1 LSGGSTKRGQGGHL
15 TSAVVRSEV
24 TVEIAQWW
32 PKQELSEQEERIVE
46 RMKRTGKLFA
56 FLRRQRHELFDE
68 GLQLELASMYRQTGA
83 GKEPL
88 PPALMAMAILIQGY
102 LGASDA
108 TLVELTV
115 FDLRV
120 QMVLDC
126 LGHTEPAF
134 SQGALYD
141 FRHRLMRTN
150 MDRRLLEKSVEV
162 AMRQREFGW
171 RALKSSLRVAIDS
184 RPLEGAGRVEDT
196 FNLLGH
202 AARKVVACVAGLL
215 EWPKDKVC
223 REAGIPL
230 LLESSV
236 KKALDV
242 DWNEAGQR
250 ARALGVLLEQLE
262 CLVQWLKRVLPEE
275 LEEQPLAEHLET
287 LEQLRSQD
295 LEPDPDGGGLRI
307 RQAVAPD
314 RRVSVEDSEMRHGRK
329 SQSKRF
335 NGFKQHI
342 AAEVDL
348 DLIVACTVTPANR
361 PEAEAAPVLQK
372 DMRRQGI
379 WMGELYVDRGYI
391 KSTVVQAVQEQ
402 RGEVLCKPWVSQNG
416 ELLPK
421 SVFRLDMRSRTV
433 TCPGGQRLAFK
444 LGTVVEF
451 DAQVC
456 SQCPLRAECTKAEAG
471 KGRTL
476 RIAEDE
482 ALQQRLHKLVKSSP
496 GRARLRKRVKVE
508 HRLAHL
514 ARRQGRRARYLGVR
528 KNIFDLRRAAVLQ
541 NLESWQRHLELAS
554 RAAQTQKAG
563 PHSNRS
569 VF

>member
-1 LSGGSTKRGQGGHL
+1 M
-15 TSAVVRSEV
+15 
-24 TVEIAQWW
+24 EIAREIERWR
-32 PKQELSEQEERIVE
+32 PRQELSEQEERIIE

-56 FLRRQRHELFDE
+56 FLRRHRHELFDE
-68 GLQLELASMYRQTGA
+68 AFQAELEAMYRQTGA

-88 PPALMAMAILIQGY
+88 PPARMAMATLIQGY

-126 LGHTEPAF
+126 LGHSEPAF
-134 SQGALYD
+134 SQGALCD
-141 FRHRLMRTN
+141 FRHRLIRTN

-162 AMRQREFGW
+162 AMSQREFGW

-202 AARKVVACVAGLL
+202 AARKVVKCAARLL
-215 EWPKDKVC
+215 GWSADRVC

-230 LLESSV
+230 LLDSSV

-242 DWNEAGQR
+242 DWNEAVQR
-250 ARALGVLLEQLE
+250 KQALQLLVRQLD
-262 CLVQWLKRVLPEE
+262 CLTQWLKRMLPGQ
-275 LEEQPLAEHLET
+275 LKKQPLAEHLET
-287 LEQLRSQD
+287 LEQLCSQD
-295 LEPDPDGGGLRI
+295 LEPDPDGGGVRI
-307 RQAVAPD
+307 RQAVAQD

-342 AAEVDL
+342 AAEMEM
-348 DLIVACTVTPANR
+348 DLIVACTVTAANR
-361 PEAEAAPVLQK
+361 PEAEAAPALQK
-372 DMRRQGI
+372 DMQRQGMEI
-379 WMGELYVDRGYI
+379 GELYVDRGYI
-391 KSTVVQAVQEQ
+391 KSQVVESVQEK
-402 RGEVLCKPWVSQNG
+402 RGEVLCKPWATQNG

-421 SVFRLDMRSRTV
+421 SAFKLDMRSRTV
-433 TCPGGQRLAFK
+433 TCPGGQRLPFK
-444 LGTVVEF
+444 PGSVVEF
-451 DAQVC
+451 DAKVC
-456 SQCPLRAECTKAEAG
+456 GQCPLRAECTQAG
-471 KGRTL
+471 SGHGRMV

-482 ALQQRLHKLVKSSP
+482 ALQQRLHKLVKSP
-496 GRARLRKRVKVE
+496 TGRARLRKRVMVE

-514 ARRQGRRARYLGVR
+514 SRRQGRRARYRGVR
-528 KNIFDLRRAAVLQ
+528 KNIFDLRRAAALQ
-541 NLESWQRHLELAS
+541 NIESWQRHLEAP
-554 RAAQTQKAG
+554 RARVHETRS
-563 PHSNRS
+563 PSNRS
-569 VF
+569 VL

>member
-1 LSGGSTKRGQGGHL
+1 M
-15 TSAVVRSEV
+15 
-24 TVEIAQWW
+24 EIERWR
-32 PKQELSEQEERIVE
+32 PKQELSEQEERIIE

-56 FLRRQRHELFDE
+56 FLRRHRHELFDE
-68 GLQLELASMYRQTGA
+68 AFQAELETMYRQTGA

-88 PPALMAMAILIQGY
+88 PPARMAMATLIQGY

-126 LGHTEPAF
+126 LGHSEPAF
-134 SQGALYD
+134 SQGALCD
-141 FRHRLMRTN
+141 FRHRLIRTN

-162 AMRQREFGW
+162 AMGQQEFGW

-215 EWPKDKVC
+215 ECSTDRVC

-250 ARALGVLLEQLE
+250 TRALQVLIQQLDS
-262 CLVQWLKRVLPEE
+262 LVQWVRRELPEQ
-275 LEEQPLAEHLET
+275 LAEEPLAGHLET
-287 LEQLRSQD
+287 LEQLRGQD
-295 LEPDPDGGGLRI
+295 LEPDPNGGGVRI
-307 RQAVAPD
+307 RQGVAQD
-314 RRVSVEDSEMRHGRK
+314 RRVSVEDDEMRHGRK

-342 AAEVDL
+342 AAEMDL

-361 PEAEAAPVLQK
+361 PEAEATPALQK
-372 DMRRQGI
+372 DMDRQGMRI
-379 WMGELYVDRGYI
+379 DELYIDRGYI
-391 KSTVVQAVQEQ
+391 KSPVVETVLQQK
-402 RGEVLCKPWVSQNG
+402 GEVLCKPWATQNG

-421 SVFRLDMRSRTV
+421 SAFKLDMRSRTV
-433 TCPGGQRLAFK
+433 TCPGGQRLPFTPGA
-444 LGTVVEF
+444 VVEF
-451 DAQVC
+451 DAKVC
-456 SQCPLRAECTKAEAG
+456 GQCSLRVECTTAQPEH
-471 KGRTL
+471 GRMV

-482 ALQQRLHKLVKSSP
+482 ALQQRLHKLVKSP
-496 GRARLRKRVKVE
+496 TGRARLRERVKVE

-514 ARRQGRRARYLGVR
+514 SRRQGRRARYRGVR

-541 NLESWQRHLELAS
+541 NIESWQRHLES
-554 RAAQTQKAG
+554 PRAQAQETG
-563 PHSNRS
+563 VPSNRS
-569 VF
+569 VL

>member
-1 LSGGSTKRGQGGHL
+1 M
-15 TSAVVRSEV
+15 
-24 TVEIAQWW
+24 EIERWR
-32 PKQELSEQEERIVE
+32 PKQELSEQEERIIE

-56 FLRRQRHELFDE
+56 FLRRHRHELFDE
-68 GLQLELASMYRQTGA
+68 AFQAELETMYRQTGA

-88 PPALMAMAILIQGY
+88 PPARMAMATLLQGY

-126 LGHTEPAF
+126 LGHSEPAF
-134 SQGALYD
+134 SQGALCD
-141 FRHRLMRTN
+141 FRHRLIRTN

-162 AMRQREFGW
+162 AMGQQEFGW
-171 RALKSSLRVAIDS
+171 RALKPSLRVAIDS

-202 AARKVVACVAGLL
+202 AARKVVACVAVLL
-215 EWPKDKVC
+215 ECSTDRVC
-223 REAGIPL
+223 REAGICL

-250 ARALGVLLEQLE
+250 TRALQVLIQQLDSLVQWVRRKLPEQLE
-262 CLVQWLKRVLPEE
+262 EE
-275 LEEQPLAEHLET
+275 PLAGHLKT
-287 LEQLRSQD
+287 LEQLRGQD
-295 LEPDPDGGGLRI
+295 LEPDPDGGGVRI
-307 RQAVAPD
+307 RQAVAQD
-314 RRVSVEDSEMRHGRK
+314 RRVSVEDGEMRHGRK

-342 AAEVDL
+342 AAAVEQ

-361 PEAEAAPVLQK
+361 PEAEAAPALRK
-372 DMRRQGI
+372 DMQRQGI
-379 WMGELYVDRGYI
+379 RIGELYIDRGYMN
-391 KSTVVQAVQEQ
+391 SPVVESVLQQ
-402 RGEVLCKPWVSQNG
+402 RGEVLCKPWASQNG

-421 SVFRLDMRSRTV
+421 SVFKLDMRSRTV
-433 TCPGGQRLAFK
+433 TCPGGQSLPFK
-444 LGTVVEF
+444 LGAVVEF
-451 DAQVC
+451 DAKVC
-456 SQCPLRAECTKAEAG
+456 GQCPLRAECTTAQPG
-471 KGRTL
+471 HGRMV
-476 RIAEDE
+476 RIAKDE
-482 ALQQRLHKLVKSSP
+482 ALQQRLHQLVKSP
-496 GRARLRKRVKVE
+496 TGRARLRKRVKVE

-514 ARRQGRRARYLGVR
+514 SRRQGRRARYRGVR
-528 KNIFDLRRAAVLQ
+528 KNIYDLRRAAVLQ
-541 NLESWQRHLELAS
+541 NIESWQRHLEAP
-554 RAAQTQKAG
+554 RAQAQATG
-563 PHSNRS
+563 VPSNRS

>member
-1 LSGGSTKRGQGGHL
+1 M
-15 TSAVVRSEV
+15 
-24 TVEIAQWW
+24 EIERWR
-32 PKQELSEQEERIVE
+32 PKQELSEQEERIIE

-56 FLRRQRHELFDE
+56 FLRRHRHELFDE
-68 GLQLELASMYRQTGA
+68 AFQAELESMYRQTGA

-88 PPALMAMAILIQGY
+88 PPARMAMATLLQGY
-102 LGASDA
+102 LSASDA
-108 TLVELTV
+108 AMVELTI

-134 SQGALYD
+134 SQGALCD
-141 FRHRLMRTN
+141 FRHRLIRSN
-150 MDRRLLEKSVEV
+150 MDRRVLEKSVEV
-162 AMRQREFGW
+162 AMGQQEFGW

-202 AARKVVACVAGLL
+202 AARKVVACVARLL
-215 EWPKDKVC
+215 KCSTDRVC

-242 DWNEAGQR
+242 DWNEAEQK
-250 ARALGVLLEQLE
+250 ARALQVLIEQLD
-262 CLVQWLKRVLPEE
+262 CLVQWLRRVLPER
-275 LEEQPLAEHLET
+275 LEEEPLAGHLKT
-287 LEQLRSQD
+287 LEQLRGQD
-295 LEPDPDGGGLRI
+295 LEPDPNGGGVRI
-307 RQAVAPD
+307 RQAVAHD
-314 RRVSVEDSEMRHGRK
+314 RRVSVEDGEMRHGRK

-342 AAEVDL
+342 AAAVEQ

-361 PEAEAAPVLQK
+361 PEAEAAPALRR
-372 DMRRQGI
+372 DMQRQGI
-379 WMGELYVDRGYI
+379 RIGELYIDRGYI
-391 KSTVVQAVQEQ
+391 NSPVVESVLQQ
-402 RGEVLCKPWVSQNG
+402 RGEVLCKPWASRNG

-421 SVFRLDMRSRTV
+421 SVFKLDMRSRTV
-433 TCPGGQRLAFK
+433 TCPGGQRQPFK
-444 LGTVVEF
+444 TGAVVEF
-451 DAQVC
+451 DAKVC
-456 SQCPLRAECTKAEAG
+456 GQCPLRAECTTAQPG
-471 KGRTL
+471 HGRMV

-482 ALQQRLHKLVKSSP
+482 ALQQKLQQLVKSP
-496 GRARLRKRVKVE
+496 TGRARLRKRVKVE

-514 ARRQGRRARYLGVR
+514 SRRQGRRARYRGVR
-528 KNIFDLRRAAVLQ
+528 KNIYDLRRAAALQ
-541 NLESWQRHLELAS
+541 NIESWQRRLES
-554 RAAQTQKAG
+554 PRAQAQETG
-563 PHSNRS
+563 VPSNRS

>member
-1 LSGGSTKRGQGGHL
+1 M
-15 TSAVVRSEV
+15 
-24 TVEIAQWW
+24 EIERWR
-32 PKQELSEQEERIVE
+32 PKQELSEQEERIIE

-56 FLRRQRHELFDE
+56 FLRRHRHELFDE
-68 GLQLELASMYRQTGA
+68 AFQAELETMYRQTGA

-88 PPALMAMAILIQGY
+88 PPARMAMATLLQGY

-126 LGHTEPAF
+126 LGHSEPAF
-134 SQGALYD
+134 SQGALCD
-141 FRHRLMRTN
+141 FRHRLIRTN

-162 AMRQREFGW
+162 AMGQQEFGW

-202 AARKVVACVAGLL
+202 AARKVVACVAVLL
-215 EWPKDKVC
+215 ECSTDRVC
-223 REAGIPL
+223 REAGICL

-250 ARALGVLLEQLE
+250 TRALQVLIQQLDSLVQWVRRKLPEQLE
-262 CLVQWLKRVLPEE
+262 EE
-275 LEEQPLAEHLET
+275 PLAGHLKT
-287 LEQLRSQD
+287 LEQLRGQD
-295 LEPDPDGGGLRI
+295 LEPDPDGGGVRI
-307 RQAVAPD
+307 RQAVAQD
-314 RRVSVEDSEMRHGRK
+314 RRVSVEDGEMRHGRK

-342 AAEVDL
+342 AAAVEQ

-361 PEAEAAPVLQK
+361 PEAEAAPALRK
-372 DMRRQGI
+372 DMQRQGI
-379 WMGELYVDRGYI
+379 RIGELYIDRGYMN
-391 KSTVVQAVQEQ
+391 SPVVESVLQQ
-402 RGEVLCKPWVSQNG
+402 RGEVLCKPWASQNG

-421 SVFRLDMRSRTV
+421 SVFKLDMRSRTV
-433 TCPGGQRLAFK
+433 TCPGGQSLPFK
-444 LGTVVEF
+444 LGAVVEF
-451 DAQVC
+451 DAKVC
-456 SQCPLRAECTKAEAG
+456 GQCPLRAECTTAQPG
-471 KGRTL
+471 HGRMV
-476 RIAEDE
+476 RIAKDE
-482 ALQQRLHKLVKSSP
+482 ALQQRLHQLVKSP
-496 GRARLRKRVKVE
+496 TGRARLRKRVKVE

-514 ARRQGRRARYLGVR
+514 SRRQGRRARYRGVR
-528 KNIFDLRRAAVLQ
+528 KNIYDLRRAAVLQ
-541 NLESWQRHLELAS
+541 NIESWQRHLEAP
-554 RAAQTQKAG
+554 RAQAQATG
-563 PHSNRS
+563 VPSNRS